1 MDSYNSFAEYY
12 DALTEDA
19 RYAARCEYILETA
32 RRFNHD
38 PGKTLDLACGTGS
51 LTLELWKRGVDV
63 FGADGSVEM
72 LSEAVAKCSEA
83 GADILFVRQEMQALE
98 PSMPID
104 TCVCTLDSLNHL
116 TDEADVQSTFDGVAR
131 KLRDGGLFIFDVNTV
146 YKHRVVLA
154 DNVFVTESDRVF
166 CVWQNF
172 PRENDI
178 VDISLDFFEERN
190 GVYHRSCE
198 DFSERAYSEQALRG
212 MLEKAGFEVLSVC
225 GDLSFD
231 PPAEDEQR
239 VIFTARK
246 RERYNKEG

>member
-1 MDSYNSFAEYY
+1 MESYNSFAEYY
-12 DALTEDA
+12 DALMEDA
-19 RYAARCEYILETA
+19 RYAARCEYILRTA
-32 RRFNHD
+32 AKYDHE
-38 PGKTLDLACGTGS
+38 PGRTLDLACGTGS

-72 LSEAVAKCSEA
+72 LNEAVLKCSEA
-83 GADILFVRQEMQALE
+83 GADILFVRQEMQAIE
-98 PSMPID
+98 PSFDID
-104 TCVCTLDSLNHL
+104 TCVCTLDSINHL
-116 TDEADVQSTFDGVAR
+116 TDEADVQKTFDGVAR
-131 KLRDGGLFIFDVNTV
+131 VLRSGGLFVFDVNTV

-154 DNVFVTESDRVF
+154 DNVFVTENERVF

-178 VDISLDFFEERN
+178 VDISLDFFEEQN
-190 GVYHRSCE
+190 GVYYRSGE
-198 DFSERAYSEQALRG
+198 DFSERAYSEQTLRD
-212 MLEKAGFEVLSVC
+212 MLGKAGFEVLSVC

-246 RERYNKEG
+246 R

>member
-1 MDSYNSFAEYY
+1 MESYNSFAEYY
-12 DALTEDA
+12 DVLMEDA
-19 RYAARCEYILETA
+19 QYASRCEYILKTA
-32 RRFNHD
+32 SRFNHSM
-38 PGKTLDLACGTGS
+38 GRTLDLACGTGS

-72 LSEAVAKCSEA
+72 LSEAVAKCSQT
-83 GADILFVRQEMQALE
+83 GADILFVRQDMQALE

-116 TDEADVQSTFDGVAR
+116 TDEVDVQSTFDGVAR
-131 KLRDGGLFIFDVNTV
+131 NLRDGGLFIFDVNTV

-154 DNVFVTESDRVF
+154 DNVFVAESDRVF

-178 VDISLDFFEERN
+178 VDISLDFFYYRY
-190 GVYHRSCE
+190 GVYNRSGE
-198 DFSERAYSEQALRG
+198 DFSERAYSEQMLRS

-225 GDLSFD
+225 GDLCFD

-246 RERYNKEG
+246 REIYK